1 MGWGGVSGWMGEGGE
16 KGRATRIDVD
26 LELIQLEDGNGMRL
40 VD

>member
-1 MGWGGVSGWMGEGGE
+1 MRGGE